1 MREFVHQLKEQVLN
15 GYSITREDAEKLLSL
30 SIEKEEDLHEL
41 LKAANEIR
49 EKFCGNFFNLCTILN
64 AMSGRCSEN
73 CKYCA
78 Q

>member
-15 GYSITREDAEKLLSL
+15 GYSITREDAEKLLNL

-49 EKFCGNFFNLCTILN
+49 E
-64 AMSGRCSEN
+64 
-73 CKYCA
+73 
-78 Q
+78 